1 MSKNQTLSLFMAFIT
16 IFIIGFFAIGF
27 AGSVTA
33 PTNATAL
40 AQYNNL
46 TDAVEIANTG
56 LNGTMIIIIAAM
68 ALSAVL
74 FFASML
80 RKKRR

>member
-1 MSKNQTLSLFMAFIT
+1 MSKNQTLGIFMAFIT
-16 IFIIGFFAIGF
+16 IFIIGFFAVGF
-27 AGSVTA
+27 AGSVNA

-46 TDAVEIANTG
+46 TNATTIASTG
-56 LNGTMIIIIAAM
+56 LNGTMLILIAAM
-68 ALSAVL
+68 AISAMF

-80 RKKRR
+80 KKRR

>member
-1 MSKNQTLSLFMAFIT
+1 MSHNKTMSIFMAFIA

-27 AGSVTA
+27 AGSVEA

-46 TDAVEIANTG
+46 SEAVGISSTG
-56 LNGTMIIIIAAM
+56 LNAVMLLLILAMVISAMMI
-68 ALSAVL
+68 LYGSV
-74 FFASML
+74 
-80 RKKRR
+80 KHRR